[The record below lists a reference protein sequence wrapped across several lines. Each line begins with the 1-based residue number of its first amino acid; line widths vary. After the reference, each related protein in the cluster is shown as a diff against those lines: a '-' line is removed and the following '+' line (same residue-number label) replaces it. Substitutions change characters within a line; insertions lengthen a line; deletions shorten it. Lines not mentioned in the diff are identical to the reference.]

1 MLVGGGF
8 GCLFV
13 YDLTLLRGPLGEVE
27 DLAEFGLRGGGLGE
41 YAAGFGAAT
50 GGRIDQDGFL
60 DLAELFEQLAD
71 GEVQAGVVG
80 LTAYEV
86 GDLQGEDAGKGVHAD
101 VVLGE
106 VVHG

>member
-1 MLVGGGF
+1 MLVRQGF
-8 GCLFV
+8 GRLFV
-13 YDLTLLRGPLGEVE
+13 YDLTFLRGPFGEVE
-27 DLAEFGLRGGGLGE
+27 DLAEFGLDGGGLGE
-41 YAAGFGAAT
+41 HAAGFGAAT

-71 GEVQAGVVG
+71 AEVQAGVVG
-80 LTAYEV
+80 LTAHEV
-86 GDLQGEDAGKGVHAD
+86 GDLQGEDAGEGVHAD